1 MSVCPPSDI
10 SFSKDP
16 ASENYFLKPYSVTPA
31 FTAIPPSNNIIRGD
45 ASVDS
50 SALNNWVSTLVRTTS
65 SPPTTIDPDNTS
77 NPTQV
82 YASKAA
88 ILRNN
93 IKAEYCYYYNR
104 YIWSLETVLTNATSK
119 GAVVD
124 PNLKDGAQVLNM
136 KLNTILLVMK
146 GLINSRNS
154 ALSTYYDDPTKSV
167 NSLNADLDKAR
178 GNLSKHSQMLQNNDL
193 ESDIQSA
200 MIDYSLEKNS
210 SSRNLLAVY
219 GFLNIVAAGLL
230 FYVYTNTKA

>member
-10 SFSKDP
+10 SYSKDP
-16 ASENYFLKPYSVTPA
+16 ASETYFLKPYSVTPA
-31 FTAIPPSNNIIRGD
+31 FTTLPPSNNIIRSD

-50 SALNNWVSTLVRTTS
+50 TALDNWVKTLVRTTAN
-65 SPPTTIDPDNTS
+65 PPTTIEPNNS
-77 NPTQV
+77 ANPTQD
-82 YASKAA
+82 YAGKAA
-88 ILRNN
+88 TLRKN
-93 IKAEYCYYYNR
+93 IKAEYCYYYSR
-104 YIWSLETVLTNATSK
+104 YIWALETVLTNATSR

-124 PNLKDGAQVLNM
+124 PILKDGAQALNM

-154 ALSTYYDDPTKSV
+154 VLGTYYEDPRKGV

-178 GNLSKHSQMLQNNDL
+178 GNLSKHSQILQNNDL
-193 ESDIQSA
+193 QADIQSA